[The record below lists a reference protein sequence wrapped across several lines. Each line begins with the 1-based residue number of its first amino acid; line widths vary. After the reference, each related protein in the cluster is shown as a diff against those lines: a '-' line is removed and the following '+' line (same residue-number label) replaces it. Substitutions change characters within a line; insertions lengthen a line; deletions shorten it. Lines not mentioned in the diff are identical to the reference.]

1 MEIQGTREIKEAS
14 IVTNEPKKPHNPGLS
29 EQAWNK
35 LHRMLA
41 ETNIK
46 YQAEIA
52 AGREA
57 KEESAG

>member
-1 MEIQGTREIKEAS
+1 MNQ
-14 IVTNEPKKPHNPGLS
+14 EPKAPHNPGLS
-29 EQAWNK
+29 EKAWDK
-35 LHRMLA
+35 FHRMLA

>member
-1 MEIQGTREIKEAS
+1 MKEKRL
-14 IVTNEPKKPHNPGLS
+14 PKITGEETVEHSKGPHNPGMS
-29 EQAWNK
+29 QQAWDK

-52 AGREA
+52 AGRES

>member
-1 MEIQGTREIKEAS
+1 MSNKTKE
-14 IVTNEPKKPHNPGLS
+14 PLNPGLS
-29 EQAWNK
+29 EKAWDK

-52 AGREA
+52 AGREVA
-57 KEESAG
+57 KKESVG